1 MLTTEEILKKVREL
15 EIKSKKLTRHI
26 FTGEYH
32 SAFKGRGMH
41 FKEVREYHHGD
52 DIRFIDWNVSARF
65 GHPYSKIF
73 EEERELTVDGLPPRV
88 QAEVRRLSAGG
99 LIDEIKE
106 ERQGAE
112 VKYEVEIIRGEK
124 KLEYEFAAD
133 GSLLEQKTKKR

>member
-1 MLTTEEILKKVREL
+1 MRQKYLWIVAIALVAVGGGLIGLNLRDPDGAYRE
-15 EIKSKKLTRHI
+15 
-26 FTGEYH
+26 
-32 SAFKGRGMH
+32 
-41 FKEVREYHHGD
+41 
-52 DIRFIDWNVSARF
+52 
-65 GHPYSKIF
+65 PP